1 MPKVSV
7 VIPVYGVEKFIEKC
21 ARSLLGQTYENI
33 EYIFVDDCSPDKSV
47 EILENVI
54 AQYNREPVSIIRH
67 EKNKGLG
74 ASRLTALKAATGD
87 YILNV
92 DSDDFIELDAVSLLV
107 EEAVKMQADV
117 VRFNG
122 YFEWDKTRSIYRGNW
137 SPSPSEYTCMLLSA
151 KTLPGV
157 CFHLIRRSLYIDNN
171 LYPREGINVA
181 EDYVLTPRLCFHA
194 NKIAQVETPLYH
206 YIQTNMQS
214 YVTSFSENKITSL
227 SLAVDI
233 LRDYFFDKPR
243 FLAALSDGVWQ
254 KKVELM
260 LKCRRKDYE
269 IIDRLLS
276 TWMPL
281 STTSMNIQQ
290 KIAAPLVARRCW
302 TLLDVYSKLYNIVF
316 ITVQYIK
323 GR

>member
-1 MPKVSV
+1 MMKVSILV
-7 VIPVYGVEKFIEKC
+7 PVYGVEKFIEKC

-171 LYPREGINVA
+171 LFYYKNYTGFVKSCSRPAARQRSAVMIA
-181 EDYVLTPRLCFHA
+181 ESSA
-194 NKIAQVETPLYH
+194 
-206 YIQTNMQS
+206 
-214 YVTSFSENKITSL
+214 
-227 SLAVDI
+227 
-233 LRDYFFDKPR
+233 
-243 FLAALSDGVWQ
+243 AALSASS
-254 KKVELM
+254 LTM
-260 LKCRRKDYE
+260 
-269 IIDRLLS
+269 I
-276 TWMPL
+276 
-281 STTSMNIQQ
+281 
-290 KIAAPLVARRCW
+290 
-302 TLLDVYSKLYNIVF
+302 
-316 ITVQYIK
+316 
-323 GR
+323 